1 MISWR
6 GLSECPRRDGEAVGI
21 ELGIGAGLSGRLLL
35 WDSLEARFR
44 DIRLRRDPGC
54 ALCGENA
61 TIHDL
66 SAHATEATTPVCGV
80 A

>member
-1 MISWR
+1 MNDPAVIEFPTHR
-6 GLSECPRRDGEAVGI
+6 AVPRAAV
-21 ELGIGAGLSGRLLL
+21 IGAGLSGRLLL

-66 SAHATEATTPVCGV
+66 SAHAMEAMTPVCGV